1 MAGSLCH
8 SPETITIFLIS
19 WTQYKIKI
27 FLKNGCLPL
36 RLKPPLLPA
45 IWNHSVAFQRA
56 LRSSNPL
63 CLCTERIQQEATWW
77 IRSDSLECFPCEAY
91 KQVGNRLQT
100 PGTQRATWEVGSG
113 KGPPPSSFLS
123 RHYGSIISSY
133 SMLVERR
140 TFPCPSWSKKAPSW
154 QYGKIISG
162 LSTMSIF
169 HFEMTP
175 FHKLFSRCAESI
187 NILEAINL

>member
-1 MAGSLCH
+1 MGGKLGGEWIH
-8 SPETITIFLIS
+8 IHIDGWIPLPFT
-19 WTQYKIKI
+19 WNYHKI
-27 FLKNGCLPL
+27 FNQLNPIQNKNFFKNGCLPL
-36 RLKPPLLPA
+36 RLKLPLLPV

-56 LRSSNPL
+56 PRSSSPL

-123 RHYGSIISSY
+123 RHYASIISSS

-140 TFPCPSWSKKAPSW
+140 DVSLSLVVQEGTVMAVCENYFWSQYNEDLSLWNDTFP
-154 QYGKIISG
+154 
-162 LSTMSIF
+162 
-169 HFEMTP
+169 
-175 FHKLFSRCAESI
+175 
-187 NILEAINL
+187 